1 METTDQILDD
11 IKKHI
16 DEMSHQE
23 DFTTTGKLLVESY
36 SHLRAFNTAF
46 KNTLK
51 KQNNGTN

>member
-1 METTDQILDD
+1 METTDQLLED

-16 DEMSHQE
+16 DEMSNQE
-23 DFTTTGKLLVESY
+23 YFTPTGKLLVESY

>member
-1 METTDQILDD
+1 METTDQILED

-23 DFTTTGKLLVESY
+23 YFTPTGKLLVESY